1 MSNNRFSILLE
12 SLMEAANLKNI
23 TLAQEL
29 QYDVSYIS
37 KWVNG
42 RMLPSEKGL
51 DKILRGISRCIT
63 CSLQKENQE
72 LLYHKYNV
80 SCEQDLEDVIYDN
93 LLIEYN
99 YVKDLKVDTG
109 SEIAP
114 QIAYFPEL
122 TLLQFVSKMRHP
134 VLRNVQSLE
143 VVAMLDLL
151 AMDKNC
157 QLVVAELQ
165 HSDNS
170 SIRMYPGVH
179 FSMLIDTSLE
189 HGNVLRNTELLL
201 NMINNFSTVNF
212 NLYESKQAIGKAIF
226 TVEGSFTISGMIT
239 DSNHCIAVTTSENA
253 EISNVMYHKLKSF
266 CTHSNKLLEHTN
278 MIDFLLDNSYMKSIL
293 SERHQWLI
301 SSVTEH
307 FLPDDL
313 FEEMMD
319 NIPEEEKNADVIAM
333 VYKIHALTRNILEE
347 TRTKVILY
355 DSALQNLMVTGE
367 LDFFNYKIY
376 LNTEQRIRYL
386 KSLVDLMD
394 RNKEMEIRILS
405 KETLPNFQLISTPN
419 VFGADSFT
427 HIRMNNRSEPNNI
440 KMLTKSSIRRI
451 LYDAFGEIWSK
462 LGEEAAE
469 EAHKLITQISRSLHF
484 LSKTEQCDDAG

>member
-12 SLMEAANLKNI
+12 SLMEAADMKNI

-51 DKILRGISRCIT
+51 DKILHGISSCIQT
-63 CSLQKENQE
+63 ALQGEKLEKM
-72 LLYHKYNV
+72 YHKYNV
-80 SCEQDLEDVIYDN
+80 FCEEDLEQAIFDN

-99 YVKDLKVDTG
+99 YVKNLKVDTG

-122 TLLQFVSKMRHP
+122 TLLQFVTKMQHP
-134 VLRNVQSLE
+134 VLRNVQALD

-157 QLVVAELQ
+157 QLIVAELQ
-165 HSDNS
+165 QMNNMNMAP
-170 SIRMYPGVH
+170 RFYPGVH

-189 HGNVLRNTELLL
+189 HGDVLRNAELLL
-201 NMINNFSTVNF
+201 NMINNFSTVDF

-226 TVEGSFTISGMIT
+226 TVGDSFTISGMMT

-253 EISNVMYHKLKSF
+253 EISSVMYHKLKSF
-266 CTHSNKLLEHTN
+266 CTNSNKLMEHTT
-278 MIDFLLDNSYMKSIL
+278 MIDFLRDNSYMKSIL

-301 SSVTEH
+301 GSITEH

-313 FEEMMD
+313 FEEMMA
-319 NIPEEEKNADVIAM
+319 EKPASEVDDGILMM
-333 VYKIHALTRNILEE
+333 VRKVHVLTRHILEE
-347 TRTKVILY
+347 THAKVVLY

-367 LDFFNYKIY
+367 IDFFGNKIV
-376 LNTEQRIRYL
+376 LNTRQRIRCL
-386 KSLVDLMD
+386 ESLIALMD
-394 RNKEMEIRILS
+394 RNGSMEIRMLGQ
-405 KETLPNFQLISTPN
+405 ETLPKFRLIGTPN

-427 HIRMNNRSEPNNI
+427 HIRMESKHDWNSI
-440 KMLTKSSIRRI
+440 KMFTKSSVRRI
-451 LYDAFGEIWSK
+451 LYDAFGEIWEK

-469 EAHKLITQISRSLHF
+469 NARRTITQTLLSLRF
-484 LSKTEQCDDAG
+484 LSETEQ